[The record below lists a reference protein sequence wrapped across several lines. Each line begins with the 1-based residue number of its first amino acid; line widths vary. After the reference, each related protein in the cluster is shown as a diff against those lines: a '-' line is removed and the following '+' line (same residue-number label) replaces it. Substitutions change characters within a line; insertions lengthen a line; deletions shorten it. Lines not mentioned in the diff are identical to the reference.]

1 MKSSSRIDSYR
12 FDFDLGKDWIDLT
25 LSQGTREEA
34 EELARSAVKDFN
46 PLQLLVK
53 EGALVKSIAKRA
65 LEIHE
70 NNPVYVAA
78 CYTSGGVYVAELVL
92 DIYADEGIPHPSE
105 DDVISM
111 LLDWS
116 NASISG
122 EPRISRLSISGLSA
136 VRVSALIEMK
146 RALGLGRR
154 LAESLKYAV
163 FLPDGETIAGIDV
176 RWEALDISEEV
187 SRSVDD
193 MVQSMRVVLLDT
205 DGEELE
211 TGL

>member
-1 MKSSSRIDSYR
+1 
-12 FDFDLGKDWIDLT
+12 
-25 LSQGTREEA
+25 
-34 EELARSAVKDFN
+34 
-46 PLQLLVK
+46 
-53 EGALVKSIAKRA
+53 
-65 LEIHE
+65 
-70 NNPVYVAA
+70 
-78 CYTSGGVYVAELVL
+78 
-92 DIYADEGIPHPSE
+92 
-105 DDVISM
+105 
-111 LLDWS
+111 
-116 NASISG
+116 
-122 EPRISRLSISGLSA
+122 
-136 VRVSALIEMK
+136 MK